1 MSTEPPSSNDFDI
14 ARAVENLLWW
24 TGYWR
29 RNEIVVSVER
39 AWVTLSG
46 VVDWDYQ
53 KRTAVHALKDL
64 PGIAGIIDKLVINF
78 DPNASTPARADEPGP
93 TVDRVTWSRWS

>member
-1 MSTEPPSSNDFDI
+1 MQPPLRNDFDI

-29 RNEIVVSVER
+29 RNEIVVSVEHG
-39 AWVTLSG
+39 WVTLSG

-78 DPNASTPARADEPGP
+78 DPHATAVVRADEPGP
-93 TVDRVTWSRWS
+93 TLDRVTRSRWS